1 MKSRNYVIVVAALLI
16 AMIAAVSTTPESIS
30 AYQKNQA
37 QSLVNECPGGDK
49 SSPNCANNGPQ
60 TQADVTAGTP
70 ITFQISNLVKEGP
83 IIPPPS
89 PPSEPQTCTECFRKF
104 LSPEQ
109 IAEFESLAIPGDDD
123 LELICAGIEGAEN
136 QMEILQDLADVLES
150 VLEVDELTI
159 EQIIDCLERV
169 LGLQTVEP
177 LE

>member
-1 MKSRNYVIVVAALLI
+1 
-16 AMIAAVSTTPESIS
+16 
-30 AYQKNQA
+30 
-37 QSLVNECPGGDK
+37 
-49 SSPNCANNGPQ
+49 
-60 TQADVTAGTP
+60 
-70 ITFQISNLVKEGP
+70 
-83 IIPPPS
+83 
-89 PPSEPQTCTECFRKF
+89 
-104 LSPEQ
+104 
-109 IAEFESLAIPGDDD
+109 